1 MTDQQQMPGIGEA
14 ASPAAVA
21 AGGGA
26 VPGALG
32 PDGGDAAPARSL
44 TSDAWRQLR
53 RRPMFWVSAAL
64 ILTFVLMAAFP
75 QLFTRTDPHAADL
88 MRSREKPSGEAWFG
102 FDLQGAD
109 IYARTVYGARASIIV
124 GVLTTITTLVLG
136 SIMGTLAAFFGGI
149 WDAILMRVT
158 DMFFAIPMLLGGILF
173 MSSFP
178 NPPDSPFYLVVGK
191 VVFVLS
197 LFGWPNIARLMR
209 GSVLQ
214 VKENEYVMAARALGA
229 GNGRIIL
236 KHVLPNAFAPALV
249 VSTINLG
256 MFIAAEAT
264 LSFLGIGLTPPAI
277 SWGLAISDATVAIYV
292 APHMLIFPSIFLSL
306 TVLAFILLGD
316 VIRDAFDPKQR

>member
-1 MTDQQQMPGIGEA
+1 MTDQTP
-14 ASPAAVA
+14 SPAVVA
-21 AGGGA
+21 AGGGS
-26 VPGALG
+26 VPGAPGLG
-32 PDGGDAAPARSL
+32 PEGGDAAPARSL

-64 ILTFVLMAAFP
+64 IGTFVLMAAFP
-75 QLFTRTDPHAADL
+75 QLFTRVDPHAADL
-88 MRSREKPSGEAWFG
+88 MRSREKPSADAWFG

-124 GVLTTITTLVLG
+124 GVLTTIVTLIVG
-136 SIMGTLAAFFGGI
+136 SVMGTLAAFYGGV

-158 DMFFAIPMLLGGILF
+158 DVFFAIPMLLGGILF

-178 NPPDSPFYLVVGK
+178 NPPDSPFALVVGK
-191 VVFVLS
+191 VVLVLS

-229 GNGRIIL
+229 GSTRIVF
-236 KHVLPNAFAPALV
+236 KHLLPNAFAPALV

-256 MFIAAEAT
+256 MFIAVEAT